1 MARTARSDLPGAR
14 AALAGAP
21 SPAGGAPPLLD
32 DARSLARPAME
43 LVRAG
48 PCVRCGRHDRARLAG
63 RAHRRL
69 RRAAA
74 RPVVRECREA
84 AGQGPQGLCGRQR
97 HLARLARHPRRR
109 ELESHPK
116 VGASWEGFAI
126 EQVRVQLGAR
136 PEECFHWGTH
146 GGAELDLL
154 VVRGRTRR
162 AFEIKRTSAPS
173 VTSSMRTALADLD
186 LPRLDVIH
194 AGADTYLLSDRVR
207 AVAMSRILQDLE
219 PLR

>member
-1 MARTARSDLPGAR
+1 MIERTG
-14 AALAGAP
+14 
-21 SPAGGAPPLLD
+21 
-32 DARSLARPAME
+32 
-43 LVRAG
+43 
-48 PCVRCGRHDRARLAG
+48 
-63 RAHRRL
+63 
-69 RRAAA
+69 
-74 RPVVRECREA
+74 
-84 AGQGPQGLCGRQR
+84 
-97 HLARLARHPRRR
+97 HLAPWSENVAKRQVKAPKVYVADSGILHALLAIRDA
-109 ELESHPK
+109 ESLESHPK

-126 EQVRVQLGAR
+126 EQVRVRLGAR

-154 VVRGRTRR
+154 VVRGRRRR

-194 AGADTYLLSDRVR
+194 AGADTYPLSDRVR